1 MHRIVLQK
9 KHWINIG
16 LPVIGIV
23 IALLYSICEE
33 SCTYLQGSIFG
44 VKLNYLG
51 ILFMGVLALSNLLKR
66 NVIFLILLSF
76 GIGAELYLIGFQ
88 IMNSVYCSY
97 CLSFGVVIFL
107 LFALNFE
114 RARKTFVTAA
124 LFLGFIFFFVLFQ
137 GSATPVYAADTLL
150 PSFGNGPV
158 KVRLYTDYFC
168 KPCSAV
174 EPKLEPL
181 INDLVKKGLI
191 NIMFIDTPVH
201 KETTLYA
208 KYFLYILNEKK
219 ELNYALRARAILF
232 EAAKQKITDSKKLEA
247 FILKRGMKIKPF
259 DVASTFGVLSSY
271 LKQDN
276 IKSTPTCIIDN
287 KGKKNTFT
295 GNNIVTALKDFF
307 YKP

>member
-1 MHRIVLQK
+1 MRRIVLRK
-9 KHWINIG
+9 RHWINIG
-16 LPVIGIV
+16 LPVIGII
-23 IALLYSICEE
+23 IALLYSVCED

-76 GIGAELYLIGFQ
+76 GIGAELYLVGFQ

-97 CLSFGVVIFL
+97 CLSFGAVIAL

-114 RARKTFVTAA
+114 RSRKTFMTAA
-124 LFLGFIFFFVLFQ
+124 LFFGFILFLVLFY
-137 GSATPVYAADTLL
+137 GTATPVYAADTLL

-168 KPCSAV
+168 KPCSAL
-174 EPKLEPL
+174 ESKLDPL
-181 INDLVKKGLI
+181 INDLVKKGVI
-191 NIMFIDTPVH
+191 NITLIDTPVH

-219 ELNYALRARAILF
+219 EFNHALRARAILF
-232 EAAKQKITDSKKLEA
+232 EAAKQKIADTKRLEA
-247 FILKRGMKIKPF
+247 FILQKGMRWKSV
-259 DVASTFGVLSSY
+259 DVTSTFGVLGSY
-271 LKQDN
+271 LTEDN
-276 IKSTPTCIIDN
+276 IKSTPTCIIEN
-287 KGKKNTFT
+287 KGKKERFT
-295 GNNIVTALKDFF
+295 GADITTALKRL
-307 YKP
+307 K

>member
-1 MHRIVLQK
+1 MRRVMLQK

-23 IALLYSICEE
+23 IAVLYSVCEE

-51 ILFMGVLALSNLLKR
+51 VLFMGVLALSNLLKR
-66 NVIFLILLSF
+66 NAIFLILLSF

-88 IMNSVYCSY
+88 VINSVYCSY
-97 CLSFGVVIFL
+97 CLSFGAVIFL

-114 RARKTFVTAA
+114 RSRKTFVAAA
-124 LFLGFIFFFVLFQ
+124 LFLGFIFFLVLFH
-137 GSATPVYAADTLL
+137 GAATPVYAADTLL
-150 PSFGNGPV
+150 PSFGSGPV

-174 EPKLEPL
+174 EPKLEPV
-181 INDLVKKGLI
+181 INDLVRKRRI
-191 NIMFIDTPVH
+191 NITLIDTPVH

-219 ELNYALRARAILF
+219 ELNYALRARAVLF
-232 EAAKQKITDSKKLEA
+232 EAAKQKIPDGKRLEA
-247 FILKRGMKIKPF
+247 FILQKGIKMKPF
-259 DVASTFGVLSSY
+259 DVTSTFGVLGSY
-271 LKQDN
+271 LKEDN
-276 IKSTPTCIIDN
+276 IKSTPTCIIEY
-287 KGKKNTFT
+287 KRKKERFT
-295 GNNIVTALKDFF
+295 GADIVTALKRF
-307 YKP
+307 K

>member
-1 MHRIVLQK
+1 MRRIVLQK

-16 LPVIGIV
+16 LPVIGII
-23 IALLYSICEE
+23 IALLYSVCEE
-33 SCTYLQGSIFG
+33 SCTYLQGSLFG

-66 NVIFLILLSF
+66 NTIFLILLSF

-97 CLSFGVVIFL
+97 CLSFGAVIFL

-114 RARKTFVTAA
+114 RSRRTFVTAA
-124 LFLGFIFFFVLFQ
+124 LFLGFVLFLVLFQ
-137 GSATPVYAADTLL
+137 GTATPVYAADILM

-158 KVRLYTDYFC
+158 NVRLYTDYFC
-168 KPCSAV
+168 KPCSAL
-174 EPKLEPL
+174 EPKLEPV
-181 INDLVKKGLI
+181 INDLVKKQVI
-191 NIMFIDTPVH
+191 TITFIDTPVH

-219 ELNYALRARAILF
+219 ELNYALRARAVLF

-247 FILKRGMKIKPF
+247 FILQKGMRWKPF
-259 DVASTFGVLSSY
+259 DVKTTFGVLGSY
-271 LKQDN
+271 LNEDN
-276 IKSTPTCIIDN
+276 IKSTPICVIEN
-287 KGKKNTFT
+287 KGKKERFT
-295 GNNIVTALKDFF
+295 GAGIATALNRL
-307 YKP
+307 P

>member
-1 MHRIVLQK
+1 MRRIVLRK

-51 ILFMGVLALSNLLKR
+51 ILFMGVLALSNILKR

-88 IMNSVYCSY
+88 VMNSVYCSY
-97 CLSFGVVIFL
+97 CLSFGVIIFL

-114 RARKTFVTAA
+114 RSRKTFVTAA
-124 LFLGFIFFFVLFQ
+124 LFLGFIFFLVLFQ
-137 GSATPVYAADTLL
+137 GAATPVYAADTLL
-150 PSFGNGPV
+150 PSFGDGPV

-168 KPCSAV
+168 KPCSAL
-174 EPKLEPL
+174 EPKLEPV
-181 INDLVKKGLI
+181 ISDLVKKGVI
-191 NIMFIDTPVH
+191 NITFIDTPLH

-208 KYFLYILNEKK
+208 KYFLYILHEKK
-219 ELNYALRARAILF
+219 ELNYALRARAVLF
-232 EAAKQKITDSKKLEA
+232 EAAKQKIADSKSLEA
-247 FILKRGMKIKPF
+247 FILQKGMRLKGF
-259 DVASTFGVLSSY
+259 DVKSTFGVLSSY
-271 LKQDN
+271 LTEDN

-287 KGKKNTFT
+287 KGKKERFT
-295 GNNIVTALKDFF
+295 GNNIVTALKYFF

>member
-1 MHRIVLQK
+1 MRRIVLQK

-23 IALLYSICEE
+23 IAILYSVCEE

-44 VKLNYLG
+44 IKLNYLG

-66 NVIFLILLSF
+66 NTIFLILLSF

-114 RARKTFVTAA
+114 RSRKTFVTAA
-124 LFLGFIFFFVLFQ
+124 LFLGFIFFLVLFH
-137 GSATPVYAADTLL
+137 GAAIPAYAADIVM

-158 KVRLYTDYFC
+158 NVRLYADYFC
-168 KPCSAV
+168 KPCSAL
-174 EPKLEPL
+174 EPKLDSA
-181 INDLVKKGLI
+181 ISDLVKKQVI
-191 NIMFIDTPVH
+191 TITFIDTPVH

-208 KYFLYILNEKK
+208 KFFLYIVHEKK
-219 ELNYALRARAILF
+219 ELNYALRARAVLF
-232 EAAKQKITDSKKLEA
+232 EAAKQKITDSKRLEA
-247 FILKRGMKIKPF
+247 FILQKGIKMKPF
-259 DVASTFGVLSSY
+259 DVKSTFGVLSSY
-271 LKQDN
+271 LNKDN
-276 IKSTPTCIIDN
+276 IKSTPACIIEN
-287 KGKKNTFT
+287 KGKKERFT
-295 GNNIVTALKDFF
+295 GNDIVTALNRL
-307 YKP
+307 P

>member
-1 MHRIVLQK
+1 MRRIVLQK

-51 ILFMGVLALSNLLKR
+51 ILFMGMLALSNLLKR
-66 NVIFLILLSF
+66 NAIFLILLSF

-88 IMNSVYCSY
+88 VMNSVYCSY

-114 RARKTFVTAA
+114 RSRKTFVTAA
-124 LFLGFIFFFVLFQ
+124 LFLGFIFFLFLFQ
-137 GSATPVYAADTLL
+137 GAATPVYAADTLL
-150 PSFGNGPV
+150 PSFGKGPV

-168 KPCSAV
+168 KPCSAL
-174 EPKLEPL
+174 EPKLEPV
-181 INDLVKKGLI
+181 INDLVKKGII
-191 NIMFIDTPVH
+191 NITFVDTPVH
-201 KETTLYA
+201 KDTTLYA

-219 ELNYALRARAILF
+219 DFNNALRARAVLF
-232 EAAKQKITDSKKLEA
+232 EAAKQIINDSKSLEA
-247 FILKRGMKIKPF
+247 FILQKGMRLKEF
-259 DVASTFGVLSSY
+259 DVKSTFGVLSSY
-271 LKQDN
+271 LTEDN
-276 IKSTPTCIIDN
+276 IKSTPTCVIDN
-287 KGKKNTFT
+287 KGKKERFT
-295 GNNIVTALKDFF
+295 GADIAIALNRL
-307 YKP
+307 P